1 MMEYEVNQAVG
12 EGDEEEEE
20 IENLN
25 KIVNPEDA
33 LENSLENYRSA
44 DIARLHLEIHNLVTL
59 QNQKIDSAK
68 VNPVQFRLIDEYIEK
83 LQKIIE
89 KKNLIDKKA
98 ENIKKRFAK
107 VAELMKKKIRK

>member
-1 MMEYEVNQAVG
+1 MEYEVNQAVG

-20 IENLN
+20 EVESSS
-25 KIVNPEDA
+25 KVVNFEDA

-44 DIARLHLEIHNLVTL
+44 DIARLHLEIHNLASL
-59 QNQKIDSAK
+59 QDRKIDSAK
-68 VNPVQFRLIDEYIEK
+68 VSPVQFRVIDEYIGK
-83 LQKIIE
+83 LQRIIE
-89 KKNLIDKKA
+89 KKNSIDKKA